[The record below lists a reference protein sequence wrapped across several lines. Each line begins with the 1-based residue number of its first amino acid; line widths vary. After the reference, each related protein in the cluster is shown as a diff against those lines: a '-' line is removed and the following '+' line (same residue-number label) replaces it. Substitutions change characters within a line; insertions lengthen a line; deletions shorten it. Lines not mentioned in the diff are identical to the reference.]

1 MNARSFQAIVQAA
14 GNRSTVVIV
23 DQFCEHQSLVSAVE
37 TVKVQRKGL
46 VNLCKVECFQCFHH
60 KMCVLGVKKVDFM
73 CAKAFQHC
81 DWCNMRTTGGGKT
94 ANQSTLIA
102 KFTDGQLA

>member
-1 MNARSFQAIVQAA
+1 MNARSFQAVVQAA

-46 VNLCKVECFQCFHH
+46 VNLCKVECFQAI
-60 KMCVLGVKKVDFM
+60 VQAAGNRSTVVIVDQF
-73 CAKAFQHC
+73 CEHQSPVSAVE
-81 DWCNMRTTGGGKT
+81 TG
-94 ANQSTLIA
+94 
-102 KFTDGQLA
+102 